1 MAYLL
6 LSHNNTVTL
15 LAKRMEELE
24 KQVPAYVQ
32 YQNGLA
38 GKMLTISDEE
48 FSKLQSGQQFT
59 YENNTLNFSQEYFGS
74 IYETEE
80 VMKAII
86 SKRIERIDEIYPKYK
101 DIVFGNELTA
111 YKAVL
116 SNLDTST
123 FTYPYNQSLEKHL
136 LDQGTPVVST
146 LQMV

>member
-1 MAYLL
+1 MAYLIL
-6 LSHNNTVTL
+6 THNNSVTL

-24 KQVPAYVQ
+24 KQVPAYIQ

-38 GKMLTISDEE
+38 GKILTISDEE
-48 FSKLQSGQQFT
+48 FSKLQSGQKFT
-59 YENNTLNFSQEYFGS
+59 VENNTLNFSQEYYGS
-74 IYETEE
+74 MFETEE
-80 VMKAII
+80 TMQDII
-86 SKRIERIDEIYPKYK
+86 SKIIERIDEIYPKYK
-101 DIVFGNELTA
+101 DIAFGNELTA

-123 FTYPYNQSLEKHL
+123 FTYPYNQSIEKYL